1 MNSYWPISF
10 LESAKQIYANLKYAD
25 AIDIIIVAFLI
36 YGIMLLLKRMGSFFV
51 AGGLAIL
58 LTIYLV
64 GRFLNLYLT
73 SLIFQAFFAF
83 LVVIFVIVF
92 QREIRNFFEW
102 ISVWGNM
109 TQKRKETLSEQI
121 SHQIIKAVDY
131 LAKNK
136 IGALIVLTGQEPLDH
151 LITGGFILDGKISSP
166 LLLSIFDPS
175 SPGHDGAM
183 IIEGSRIKKFGA
195 HLPLAEKFAHFEN
208 LGTRHRAALGLAER
222 SDALTIIISEE
233 RGTISL
239 TQEGKLRTLIDIK
252 ELPQEIATFLK
263 EKFFGQEQKPWYA
276 AFNRNIKEK
285 ISAALISST
294 LWFIFVIQLGG
305 GTVSR
310 QFEVPIE
317 FRFLPKEYIIE
328 QLNPKT
334 VTLTLS
340 GRTQNFNLLNQD
352 SLKVLINLTEVNNV
366 SQKISINK
374 NLIAAP
380 PALTIIDF
388 APKTVQFKLG
398 RQIKE

>member
-1 MNSYWPISF
+1 MSPYLSASI
-10 LESAKQIYANLKYAD
+10 LESAKQILSNLKYAD

-51 AGGLAIL
+51 AGGLAVL
-58 LTIYLV
+58 FTIYLV

-121 SHQIIKAVDY
+121 SYQIIKAIDY

-136 IGALIVLTGQEPLDH
+136 IGALIILTGREPLDH
-151 LITGGFILDGKISSP
+151 LITNGFILDGKISSP

-175 SPGHDGAM
+175 SPGHDGAVV
-183 IIEGSRIKKFGA
+183 IEGSRIKKFGA
-195 HLPLAEKFAHFEN
+195 HLPLAEKFANFES

-222 SDALTIIISEE
+222 CDALTIVVSEE
-233 RGTISL
+233 RGAVSL
-239 TQEGKLRTLIDIK
+239 THEGKLRTLADIK

-263 EKFFGQEQKPWYA
+263 EKFFGQEHKPWYS
-276 AFNRNIKEK
+276 AFSRNIKEK
-285 ISAALISST
+285 ISAALIAAA

-305 GTVSR
+305 GTISQ

-317 FRFLPKEYIIE
+317 FRFLPQEYIIE

-334 VTLTLS
+334 ITLTLS
-340 GRTQNFNLLNQD
+340 GRTQNFNLFNQN
-352 SLKVLINLTEVNNV
+352 SLKVLINLTDINND
-366 SQKISINK
+366 SQKIKINK
-374 NLIAAP
+374 NFITVP

-388 APKTVQFKLG
+388 SPKTVQFKLG
-398 RQIKE
+398 RQTRE